1 MLSCFTLKWSFIT
14 SSRQFY
20 LDTNGTFYIILD
32 RFSFPLSLCLLHAV
46 AAVINCL
53 IVVSAHASCTHR
65 AIFCASVA
73 VRQRFRRHCARGY
86 NFRKRGVKS
95 VFIGRAF
102 SGVLTHILCSR
113 CVFTSAWGYQGP
125 GYDLERQLRESFN
138 RDHIYK
144 RGDAR
149 VCAGVRRELV

>member
-1 MLSCFTLKWSFIT
+1 MSLHNVFK
-14 SSRQFY
+14 QFY
-20 LDTNGTFYIILD
+20 LDTNWTFYIFLD
-32 RFSFPLSLCLLHAV
+32 HFSFPLCLCLLYAA
-46 AAVINCL
+46 AAVINCP
-53 IVVSAHASCTHR
+53 IVANAHASCPHR
-65 AIFCASVA
+65 AIFCALVT

-86 NFRKRGVKS
+86 KFRKRGVKS

-113 CVFTSAWGYQGP
+113 CLFTSAWGYQGP
-125 GYDLERQLRESFN
+125 GYNLERQLRDSFDH
-138 RDHIYK
+138 DHIYK